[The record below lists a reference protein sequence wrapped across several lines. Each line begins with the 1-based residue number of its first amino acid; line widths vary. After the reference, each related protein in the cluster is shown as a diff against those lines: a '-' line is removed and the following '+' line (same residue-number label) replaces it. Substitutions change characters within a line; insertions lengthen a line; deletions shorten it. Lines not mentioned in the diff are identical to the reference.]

1 MKMQPCAA
9 HKPMR
14 FSLFHFFLVAFGVG
28 GMLLSACFD
37 LLFRRVEHFGMNQL
51 AGFVVSTLVVL
62 AGLRKMALYRQRGLE
77 GILLAVYLAGILFMG
92 LRPDGHNLLQAKAIL
107 AWTGFSESDFIIN
120 IMGFIPLGYLMMSY
134 FGSHPR
140 LHHHHQRAL
149 AAMVLLCGLALSLG
163 IELIQVDLPGR
174 CSSLYD
180 LLANGLGMLG
190 GVAYGLMEKRFSPP
204 GD

>member
-1 MKMQPCAA
+1 MQPCAA

-92 LRPDGHNLLQAKAIL
+92 LRPDGHNLLHAKAIL

-120 IMGFIPLGYLMMSY
+120 I
-134 FGSHPR
+134 HPR